1 MLSFLTDIVVGFFEF
16 VMDVVLFRRQRR
28 HRGRRERSLAEDAA
42 DVAHF
47 DFVALVLISTV
58 SAALVLV
65 LAFVVGMPVVW
76 SVAIGIAVGVLW
88 GLWRYSQLLQ
98 RE

>member
-1 MLSFLTDIVVGFFEF
+1 MFSFLTDIVVGFFEF

-28 HRGRRERSLAEDAA
+28 HRGRAERSLAEDAA

-47 DFVALVLISTV
+47 DFVTLVLISAV
-58 SAALVLV
+58 STGLVLV
-65 LAFVVGMPVVW
+65 LAFVIGLPVGW
-76 SVAIGIAVGVLW
+76 SLAIGIAVGVAW